1 MRAEGALKDRAA
13 HGGRTV
19 ASAPITEAKKSARRI
34 AYAARRAAHAAA
46 PPDPSR
52 HLRAELAA
60 HTGRVVSGYMP
71 IHSEID
77 PLPAM
82 AAHDGPVCVPVIM
95 GMGRPLAFREW
106 TPDSPMIA
114 GDFGA
119 RIPEHGAWL
128 VPGGVIVP
136 MVAFDARGYRLGYG
150 GGFYDRTLAA
160 LRAAGPVTA
169 LGFAYA
175 GQELPELP
183 TDANDQ
189 RLDAVVTDHG
199 VRRFA

>member
-1 MRAEGALKDRAA
+1 MGALKERTA
-13 HGGRTV
+13 HGGRSVT
-19 ASAPITEAKKSARRI
+19 SAPIIEAKQAARRA

-46 PPDPSR
+46 PPDPS
-52 HLRAELAA
+52 HYLRAELGR
-60 HTGRVVSGYMP
+60 HRGRVVSGYMP

-82 AAHDGPVCVPVIM
+82 AAHDGPACVPVII
-95 GMGRPLAFREW
+95 GRGRPLAFRAW
-106 TPDSPMIA
+106 TPDTPMIA
-114 GDFGA
+114 GEFGA

-128 VPGGVIVP
+128 VPEVVIVP

-160 LRAAGPVTA
+160 LREAGPVVA

-175 GQELPELP
+175 GQEMAELP
-183 TDANDQ
+183 IDPTDQ
-189 RLDAVVTDHG
+189 RLDAVVTEHG
-199 VRRFA
+199 VRRFD

>member
-1 MRAEGALKDRAA
+1 M
-13 HGGRTV
+13 GGGIVT
-19 ASAPITEAKKSARRI
+19 SAPITEAKKAARRA

-52 HLRAELAA
+52 HLRAELAR
-60 HTGRVVSGYMP
+60 HHGRVVSGYMP

-95 GMGRPLAFREW
+95 GRGRPLAFRAW
-106 TPDSPMIA
+106 TPGTPMIEGA
-114 GDFGA
+114 FSA
-119 RIPEHGAWL
+119 RIPEYGAWL
-128 VPGGVIVP
+128 VPEVVIVP
-136 MVAFDARGYRLGYG
+136 IVAFDARGYRLGYG
-150 GGFYDRTLAA
+150 GGFYDRTLAT
-160 LRAAGPVTA
+160 LREAGPVTA

-175 GQELPELP
+175 GQALRELP
-183 TDANDQ
+183 TDTNDQ
-189 RLDAVVTDHG
+189 RLDAVVTEHG